1 MQQVSQISEIIKES
15 LDSWM
20 PDASEEERDRA
31 AAEAAQRLVDAS
43 LEQLA
48 SLIGGDLY
56 VNTRGQTVMNLG
68 EI

>member
-20 PDASEEERDRA
+20 PDASEEERDGA

-48 SLIGGDLY
+48 NLIGGDLY
-56 VNTRGQTVMNLG
+56 MNTRGQTVMNLG

>member
-1 MQQVSQISEIIKES
+1 MQQLTQISEIIKES

-20 PDASEEERDRA
+20 PDASDEGRDGA

-43 LEQLA
+43 LEQL
-48 SLIGGDLY
+48 STLLGGEVL
-56 VNTRGQTVMNLG
+56 VNRLGQTVINLG

>member
-1 MQQVSQISEIIKES
+1 MQQLTQISEIIKES

-20 PDASEEERDRA
+20 PDASDEDRDGA

-43 LEQLA
+43 LEQL
-48 SLIGGDLY
+48 STLLGGEVF
-56 VNTRGQTVMNLG
+56 VNRLGQTVINLG